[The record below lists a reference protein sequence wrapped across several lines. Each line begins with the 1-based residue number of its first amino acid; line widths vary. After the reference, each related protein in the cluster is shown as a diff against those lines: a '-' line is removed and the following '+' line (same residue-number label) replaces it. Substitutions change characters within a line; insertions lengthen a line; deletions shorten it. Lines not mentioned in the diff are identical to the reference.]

1 MRKNMKKLFSVL
13 SVLSLAF
20 FFAVGC
26 LEKKAEV
33 KKPKLDITSAPAG
46 AMVSLLGKERG
57 VTPFHCS
64 LLPSTYIVK
73 LEKPGYR
80 AELIRVEI
88 KQGTDRKIDAKLK
101 PVTASVMLTSV
112 PAAAPVIFQGKKI
125 GETPLVIKDLPYGEY
140 SAELAKSGYT
150 KRTVSWKMNEDGRPV
165 QVKTDLASN
174 VGTLKITSNPA
185 GATVTLNGT
194 VMGRTPFSERIEE
207 GKHNLEIARD
217 GYVTLKQVV
226 TVVRRQETS
235 LKDVKLEI
243 IPSTLKITSTPSG
256 ARVFVNDKQYSDTPM
271 ELRQLSPGVY
281 KIRLEKDGYDPATR
295 DVTVTAGNELEV
307 ALNLDSNTGGID
319 LVTVPCYITIYLD
332 GKMVG
337 TSEPDPA
344 NPGMSKL
351 LSLRNLSMGKHVV
364 TIAHKR
370 ARPEKRSFSVEIKK
384 GEVKRLPNLTLWIPN
399 VKLTLKSGLTRV
411 GRLASN
417 LKEEIMFEP
426 EPGVKQSYKKAAIS
440 DIEYLKANE

>member
-1 MRKNMKKLFSVL
+1 MKKLFSVL

-281 KIRLEKDGYDPATR
+281 KIRR
-295 DVTVTAGNELEV
+295 DSV
-307 ALNLDSNTGGID
+307 A
-319 LVTVPCYITIYLD
+319 
-332 GKMVG
+332 
-337 TSEPDPA
+337 
-344 NPGMSKL
+344 
-351 LSLRNLSMGKHVV
+351 
-364 TIAHKR
+364 
-370 ARPEKRSFSVEIKK
+370 
-384 GEVKRLPNLTLWIPN
+384 
-399 VKLTLKSGLTRV
+399 
-411 GRLASN
+411 
-417 LKEEIMFEP
+417 
-426 EPGVKQSYKKAAIS
+426 
-440 DIEYLKANE
+440 

>member
-46 AMVSLLGKERG
+46 ATVSLLGKERG

-319 LVTVPCYITIYLD
+319 LVTVPSYITIYLD

-370 ARPEKRSFSVEIKK
+370 AARRNVLSRSRLKRA
-384 GEVKRLPNLTLWIPN
+384 EVKRLPNLTLWIPN
-399 VKLTLKSGLTRV
+399 VKLTLNP
-411 GRLASN
+411 A
-417 LKEEIMFEP
+417 
-426 EPGVKQSYKKAAIS
+426 
-440 DIEYLKANE
+440 